1 MIGQGISYLNLR
13 QSYLVPYLSMPFT
26 SFSSSSGAQ
35 PPLTTSEA
43 ILANHRLRQ
52 SLFVLFGTC
61 FEIACH
67 LLGFELSGSS
77 EKEHEICGE
86 EVRRPK
92 AHLFARRHGGV
103 GLLLLSRNGA
113 LCRTWLRMGGDA

>member
-1 MIGQGISYLNLR
+1 MSYVNPG
-13 QSYLVPYLSMPFT
+13 QSYLVPYLSIPFT
-26 SFSSSSGAQ
+26 NFSSSSGAQ

-52 SLFVLFGTC
+52 SLFVLLGTC

-77 EKEHEICGE
+77 EKQYEIASADKVQRTKLASLNGVTEELVFFRCPGTALSAEHG
-86 EVRRPK
+86 
-92 AHLFARRHGGV
+92 
-103 GLLLLSRNGA
+103 
-113 LCRTWLRMGGDA
+113 